1 MKKEIKIHRIET
13 RDSSNILTT
22 TMGAFKYSEIRFKPD
37 VNFNAHHLYA
47 TVSQEVE
54 PIKEGDWYYNNI
66 GNRIYK
72 CNDSQLY
79 EGDSRKIIATTDKK
93 LTVTKSA
100 TGYTETRSRTFTSTK
115 PITGVQQS
123 FIKEYCDKG
132 GIDKALVEYERNF
145 DNRTCDS
152 CNLFDKSCE
161 LKLEEKCCTAT
172 KDVEAHGDYWISRLD
187 DENDAEIYTLKLN
200 SDNTITIYP
209 LEENITLTRAQL
221 KHILHCATGNVKD
234 FVMDNDGFI
243 TDWIKENL

>member
-1 MKKEIKIHRIET
+1 MKKEIQIHRIET

-47 TVSQEVE
+47 TVSQEIE
-54 PIKEGDWYYNNI
+54 PIKVGDRCYHPETNSIRQVCSDAEVHKYTKVEREICTVSAAN
-66 GNRIYK
+66 
-72 CNDSQLY
+72 LY
-79 EGDSRKIIATTDKK
+79 HRKIIATTDKK

-132 GIDKALVEYERNF
+132 GIDKALVEYDR
-145 DNRTCDS
+145 
-152 CNLFDKSCE
+152 L
-161 LKLEEKCCTAT
+161 
-172 KDVEAHGDYWISRLD
+172 VMAHEPFRGTQGYQ
-187 DENDAEIYTLKLN
+187 LKLN

-209 LEENITLTRAQL
+209 LEE
-221 KHILHCATGNVKD
+221 KV
-234 FVMDNDGFI
+234 
-243 TDWIKENL
+243 